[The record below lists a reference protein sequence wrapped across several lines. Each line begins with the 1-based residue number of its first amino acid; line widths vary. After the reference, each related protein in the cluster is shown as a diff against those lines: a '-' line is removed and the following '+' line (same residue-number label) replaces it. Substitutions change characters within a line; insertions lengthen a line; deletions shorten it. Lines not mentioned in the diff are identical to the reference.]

1 MNNNEVLNIND
12 SNNAEQHNME
22 QELQY
27 EHLKKLNKKLSSFKK
42 RQSIGKKEEKI
53 EQIRRR

>member
-1 MNNNEVLNIND
+1 MDNNEVLNIND

-27 EHLKKLNKKLSSFKK
+27 KHLKKLNKNLSSFKK

-53 EQIRRR
+53 EQIGRR